1 MLVGDST
8 ISPASPSSYHSS
20 TLSPT
25 TGVDEFA
32 TNLIERLA
40 NELAK
45 EAEGDNSLPE
55 DLANLSCTL
64 ANLSSTLGNMSLSNL
79 PISPNG
85 LDLPATGLSPA
96 PGSRFASPG
105 ADSLSPVAS
114 GSGLVWCQAG
124 LGKFLEIV
132 ILFLNI
138 LVNKALCKS
147 DYILQL
153 WNCFCIVIN

>member
-8 ISPASPSSYHSS
+8 ISPTSPGSYHSS

-25 TGVDEFA
+25 TGVEDFA
-32 TNLIERLA
+32 TILIDRLA
-40 NELAK
+40 NVLEEAK

-55 DLANLSCTL
+55 DLANLSYTL

-96 PGSRFASPG
+96 P
-105 ADSLSPVAS
+105 DSLSPVAS
-114 GSGLVWCQAG
+114 GSGVVWCQAG

-138 LVNKALCKS
+138 LVNKAICKS
-147 DYILQL
+147 GYILQL